1 MCGLAGLVER
11 PGVVVDDERL
21 AAQALALHH
30 RGPDGRGVWR
40 GNAGLAH
47 VGLAHARLSVLDPAG
62 GAQPM
67 VDDEPTRIALVFNG
81 QIYNHA
87 ALRSAQESRGARFRS
102 SHSDTEVLLRL
113 LGDAFDRGLDVA
125 EVCARLSGMFAF
137 AAVDVVRRRLV
148 LARDAMG
155 KKPLYVAGPRFFRR
169 PRLAFASE
177 AGALEVLDERRGD
190 IDVAAAARFFAF
202 DFVPDPDCIW
212 SGAAKLPPGHV
223 VDVDLDDAASWD
235 DVVARARPFRL
246 PRFGSVAVPRTFAAR
261 VDRLRETLDAAV
273 ATRLVADV
281 PVGVFLSGGLD
292 SSVVAALAARHTTS
306 LQTFSMG
313 FTEPSFDESAHAR
326 AVARHIGSTHHEQIV
341 DDRAVLDAI
350 PALGAHLA
358 EPFADHSIV
367 PTWLL
372 ARFARQRVTVAL
384 GGDGGDELF
393 LGYGTFVVDDLRR
406 RAHLPGF
413 AWRRVAR
420 ALSPLAARLPVRHTD
435 FSFDFKVQR
444 ALDGLGEARPL
455 RRHQRFLTGA
465 CDTRL
470 RALLSPDA
478 RAQLPA
484 ADLLGGLDALE
495 HEARACGAR
504 DDVDVVTWGYLRTY
518 LAAGVLQKVD
528 RATMMVGLEARAPL
542 LDNAV
547 VDLALSLP
555 VDDKLD
561 GPPWRRSGKRI
572 LKAVARDLVPASI
585 VDRRK
590 KGFGMPVASWL
601 NGALAPLVDDLLS
614 PRSVR
619 DDGVLDPA
627 VVARLLAEHRG
638 QRANHRKVLW
648 SMLMWMLWR
657 RRPATSPTTGSTLR
671 STPRATPRSTT

>member
-1 MCGLAGLVER
+1 MCGLAGLVEA
-11 PGVVVDDERL
+11 PGVVVDGDLL
-21 AAQALALHH
+21 AAQAHALVH
-30 RGPDGRGVWR
+30 RGPDGRGIWR
-40 GNAGLAH
+40 GSGGVGH
-47 VGLAHARLSVLDPAG
+47 VGLGHARLSVLDPAG

-67 VDDEPTRIALVFNG
+67 VDDDDARLALVFNG

-87 ALRSAQESRGARFRS
+87 ALRRSLEHRGVHFRS

-113 LGDAFDRGLDVA
+113 LVDASSRGVDVA
-125 EVCARLSGMFAF
+125 EVCAQLSGMFAF
-137 AAVDVVRRRLV
+137 AAVDLVSRRLV

-177 AGALEVLDERRGD
+177 LGALEVLDDRRGD
-190 IDVAAAARFFAF
+190 VDVAAAARFFAF

-212 SGAAKLPPGHV
+212 AGAGKLPPGHV
-223 VDVDLDDAASWD
+223 VDVALHDVGAWD

-246 PRFGSVAVPRTFAAR
+246 PRFATVAVPRTFEAR
-261 VDRLRETLDAAV
+261 TSLLRETIDAAV

-281 PVGVFLSGGLD
+281 PVGVFLSGGID
-292 SSVVAALAARHTTS
+292 SSVVAALAARHTNK
-306 LQTFSMG
+306 LETFAIG
-313 FTEPSFDESAHAR
+313 FAEPSFDESAHAR
-326 AVARHIGSTHHEQIV
+326 AVARHIGSAHHEQIV
-341 DDRAVLDAI
+341 SDREVLDAI
-350 PALGAHLA
+350 PVLGEHLA

-372 ARFARQRVTVAL
+372 SRFARQHVTVAL

-393 LGYGTFVVDDLRR
+393 LGYGTFVVDDVRR
-406 RAHLPGF
+406 RAHLPDV
-413 AWRRVAR
+413 AWRAAAR
-420 ALSPLAARLPVRHTD
+420 ALLPLAARLPVSHAD

-444 ALDGLGEARPL
+444 ALDGVGEARPL

-465 CDTRL
+465 DDARL
-470 RALLSPDA
+470 RALLSPEA

-484 ADLLGGLDALE
+484 GDLLGVLDALE
-495 HEARACGAR
+495 RSARACGAR

-528 RATMMVGLEARAPL
+528 RATMLVGLEARAPL

-547 VDLALSLP
+547 VDLALSFV
-555 VDDKLD
+555 VDDKLT

-572 LKAVARDLVPASI
+572 LKAAAQGLVPDTI
-585 VDRRK
+585 LHRRK

-601 NGALAPLVDDLLS
+601 NGALAPLVDELLS

-619 DDGVLDPA
+619 DDGVLDPV
-627 VVARLLAEHRG
+627 VVARLVAEHRDK
-638 QRANHRKVLW
+638 RANHRKTLW

-657 RRPATSPTTGSTLR
+657 RRAAVRLMARGLGATTTGR
-671 STPRATPRSTT
+671 